1 MVDLGAQP
9 GSETRPSMP
18 RPLNDIRVMPFDFT
32 SAKSVPD
39 RTNRD
44 IELLNGM
51 STRRSDLG
59 VRYRSPRCL
68 FIKEP
73 ELMSVIPARE
83 TV

>member
-1 MVDLGAQP
+1 
-9 GSETRPSMP
+9 
-18 RPLNDIRVMPFDFT
+18 
-32 SAKSVPD
+32 
-39 RTNRD
+39 
-44 IELLNGM
+44 M

>member
-1 MVDLGAQP
+1 M
-9 GSETRPSMP
+9 S
-18 RPLNDIRVMPFDFT
+18 DIRALLFDCT
-32 SAKSVPD
+32 SAKSIPD
-39 RTNRD
+39 RTYGY

-51 STRRSDLG
+51 PTRHYDQG

-73 ELMSVIPARE
+73 ELISAMLPRE